1 MSEMIMEHMGMIEAA
16 VERLD
21 QEKRDEAITNAAIT
35 NALSYAQGFAAGMM
49 VRDAEKEKKGA

>member
-1 MSEMIMEHMGMIEAA
+1 MSEIILEQMRLIEAA
-16 VERLD
+16 VERLG
-21 QEKRDEAITNAAIT
+21 QEKRDAAIT

>member
-1 MSEMIMEHMGMIEAA
+1 MSEKIMEHMGMIEAA
-16 VERLD
+16 VEHLD
-21 QEKRDEAITNAAIT
+21 QEKRDAAIT